1 MTILPELHPLAEI
14 VCAYLAAWLV
24 GLLIVSGLDAV
35 LEAES

>member
-1 MTILPELHPLAEI
+1 MTTESAVLLI
-14 VCAYLAAWLV
+14 VACYLAAWLV